1 MRKRF
6 TAGLLAFALA
16 FTAMDFGGLVSI
28 QANAAGL
35 VQVTEENQSN
45 FHLNG
50 DYAGY
55 YAIADKEDLQ
65 AFAAKVNAGE
75 KDINAVLTADID
87 MTGEDWTP
95 IGDTN
100 DGYTGTF
107 DGNGHKISKLV
118 CERTGDKQVSGLF
131 AQLMEN
137 SVVKNLGME
146 DGVFTSSTSTAGAV
160 AAKSNLGKVI
170 NCWNSGKVT
179 AHDYAGGIV
188 GSSKGW
194 IESCKNSGAI
204 KATWGYGRSGGIA
217 GEQVCGSNSSQQYV
231 RTYIKYC
238 YNTGTAD
245 AYYAGGIV
253 GYQSYRNEEACDII
267 SCWSDAAMT
276 GSITGGIAG
285 SLARGGTIQNCV
297 FNTDRF
303 KGGVYNK
310 NQNGSVKDSEGMTSA
325 EFASGKAAWVLNGKD
340 NSLVS
345 QAKWFQNLEE
355 NPDAYPVMDGTHGKV
370 YYLEKSNT
378 YSNHPGSIA
387 KNEILLVSGTQ
398 MVKTSDNLSQ
408 TKPLSLKKDEV
419 FSWKGDG
426 QIIVGYYLDEKAQI
440 PTTAQNSGA
449 VEKAGAPA
457 LPGQYYVKVTA
468 LEVKDFYQETS
479 EIFSY
484 QINFD
489 ARIRM
494 QRIADSESIDY
505 AYTGNPRE
513 LSLEKGRKIT
523 WSCRETPTSIK
534 TTYYKSKD
542 GVLTNAE
549 NAGALTEGGAPAAKG
564 DYYVKA
570 ELTFREK
577 YKSES
582 DYLLYKISD
591 GEIEVTMDGHSEPYV
606 TLAEAFRDTERKTAQ
621 MKLLKNIEL
630 KREVEVNSGNL
641 ILDLNGYRLQ
651 SLRKILLNPDVSLKI
666 TDSSETQTG
675 VFSGELRVESKN
687 IEFAG
692 GIYENQSDN
701 YVMHNSGKI
710 KVSGGKFERISKA
723 WAELGEERC
732 LVDNETNEKQ
742 PYAEA
747 SCTNVH
753 VEVCKE
759 HDYEQDLQY
768 CTWCHKRKPDFQGYI
783 RITVNGEETYVN
795 TLKEA
800 FEYANGKEAE
810 ITLMQSMEN
819 TDNLPALTRGKIS
832 LDLNQKSL
840 TEKNASLINIR
851 GAEVTVKNGTCDI
864 PIIREQGKLKIESGN
879 FQILK
884 DQSSF
889 RNSTE
894 ITGGNFQNIISNSG
908 SAVEDMLPQGYAFYS
923 TEAGCFL
930 SREEVL
936 AHTTLQKV
944 EVRNTGMSCETLPQI
959 SGIADQ
965 TLQEYTLIQGVVRT
979 DTGNGESTLLE
990 GTWSFKEEENLEV
1003 IPKAGETMTCD
1014 LIFTPEDDNYPY
1026 YKVKGVEVHVEKKT
1040 PQQAAFHESASYIY
1054 IKGVTSMSVDLWE
1067 KLPADKK
1074 GDRYFCSVTGDEQI
1088 FNAYKKVT
1096 QTGKLYYSVNDFT
1109 DRSMIGK
1116 TATLHVTIEMENY
1129 TDVSYDLTVT
1139 LTDRKKV
1146 VLKEG
1151 SEVKVLQ
1158 DQKLT
1163 YGGTLSDLKLNLEGE
1178 EQAVFVEQGTDKQV
1192 QGSLVWNFPTQ
1203 RPDTSVTSAKWI
1215 FTPYDIAYVDA
1226 VGSTAITVEPKEL
1239 KVLAATADD
1248 KVYDGTAYVSFSD
1261 IVLEGIEERDEVS
1274 ADIGTIRGTL
1284 KDVKA
1289 GNYTSVTLPEL
1300 RLTGKDKE
1308 NYILVQPTDEI
1319 PLTKEVNVAK
1329 SSELQIEEQNKSY
1342 LYLKNQEERIS
1353 LREILP
1359 VDCGNAQYAAPEITG
1374 NMEYIT
1380 EPSIA
1385 NDILSYTVKQGALD
1399 RKGKIQIKV
1408 TTENYED
1415 FVITFNLECNDQIPV
1430 RLQEGTQVT
1439 LKKEKDT
1446 LTYGDLLSTL
1456 EFSEAEFVDGEGN
1469 TVEGTLAWKDATQRP
1484 DTSVTS
1490 AEWIFTPDD
1499 AVYANAEGSTAITVE
1514 PKEVKVLA
1522 ATADDKVYDGTAY
1535 VSFSNIT
1542 LGGIEEGDE
1551 ISADIGTIRGTLQDV
1566 KAGDYTSVTLP
1577 ELTLIGKDKENY
1589 ILVQPTDEIPLTK
1602 AVDVAKSSGLQIEE
1616 QNKSYFYLKDQEE
1629 RINLREIL
1637 PVDCGNAQYA
1647 APEIT
1652 GNMEYITE
1660 PSIANDI
1667 LSYTVKQGALDRKGK
1682 IQIKVTT
1689 ENYEDFVITFNLE
1702 CNDQIPVRLQ
1712 EGTQVTLKKEKDTL
1726 TYGDLLS
1733 TLEFSEAE
1741 FVDGEG
1747 NTVEGTLAW
1756 KDATQRPD
1764 TSVTS
1769 AEWIFTPDD
1778 AVYANAEGSTAIKVN
1793 AKELTVTKATAKNRK
1808 YDGTNQVSITE
1819 VLLNG
1824 MLEGDEVSVD
1834 LTDLYGTL
1842 KDKKAGEYTSVT
1854 LPVLTLAGKDKANYR
1869 LLQPVTEIPLTKAVT
1884 IETQDTTET
1893 PDTKETPDT
1902 TETPDTKETPETPQK
1917 PSDPGTKPGTS
1928 EPIQKPAKTE
1938 YLKKGR
1944 KFTGADNNQ
1953 YKVTCADGKTFT
1965 VVYLKPK
1972 KGVKGTV
1979 NIPDSI
1985 TVNHVTYKVTEIAAN
2000 AFKKNKKIRKVV
2012 IPSSIEKIGKQAF
2025 YGCKNLKNITF
2036 KTTKLTKKRVGSK
2049 AFSGIHA
2056 KAAIKVP
2063 KKKLSAY
2070 RKMLKAR
2077 GVAKK
2082 ENVRASR

>member
-1 MRKRF
+1 MRKRIA
-6 TAGLLAFALA
+6 AGLLAFALA

-131 AQLMEN
+131 ALLKEN

-160 AAKSNLGKVI
+160 AAKSSLGKVI

-188 GSSKGW
+188 GYSQGW

-217 GEQVCGSNSSQQYV
+217 GAQVCARNSSQQYV

-245 AYYAGGIV
+245 AYYAGGIT
-253 GYQSYRNEEACDII
+253 GYQSYLNLEACDII

-285 SLARGGTIQNCV
+285 SLANGDTIQNCV

-303 KGGVYNK
+303 KGGVYNNNK
-310 NQNGSVKDSEGMTSA
+310 NGTVKDSEGMTSA

-582 DYLLYKISD
+582 DYLLYKISN

-742 PYAEA
+742 PYAEESA
-747 SCTNVH
+747 ANVH

-768 CTWCHKRKPDFQGYI
+768 CTWCHKKNPDFKGSI
-783 RITVNGEETYVN
+783 RITVNGEDSYVN

-810 ITLMQSMEN
+810 ITFMQSMEN
-819 TDNLPALTRGKIS
+819 TGSLPTLKSGKIT

-840 TEKNASLINIR
+840 TAKSVDRIYID
-851 GAEVTVKNGTCDI
+851 GAEVTVKNGTFDI
-864 PIIREQGKLKIESGN
+864 VIAQRSGKLRIESGD
-879 FQILK
+879 FRQIGYW
-884 DQSSF
+884 DSYQ
-889 RNSTE
+889 NSIE
-894 ITGGNFQNIISNSG
+894 MTGGNFQNIVLYSG
-908 SAVEDMLPQGYAFYS
+908 SAENMLPQGYAFYS
-923 TEAGCFL
+923 TEAGRFL
-930 SREEVL
+930 SRKEVL
-936 AHTTLQKV
+936 TQSELKNV

-959 SGIADQ
+959 SGNVEQ
-965 TLQEYTLIQGVVRT
+965 TLQEYTLIPGVIRA

-990 GTWSFKEEENLEV
+990 GTWSFTEKENLEV
-1003 IPKAGETMTCD
+1003 IPELGKRLICD
-1014 LIFTPEDDNYPY
+1014 LVFTPKDGNYPY
-1026 YKVKGVEVHVEKKT
+1026 YVVKGVEVHVEKKT
-1040 PQQAAFHESASYIY
+1040 PQQAAIHESESYIY
-1054 IKGVTSMSVDLWE
+1054 IKGSDDVYVDLQA

-1074 GDRYFCSVTGDEQI
+1074 GDSYSCSVTGDEQI
-1088 FNAYKKVT
+1088 FYNYRVT
-1096 QTGKLYYSVNDFT
+1096 QSGQLTYLVNDFT

-1116 TATLHVTIEMENY
+1116 TAVLHVTVEMENY
-1129 TDVSYDLTVT
+1129 KDVSYDLTVT
-1139 LTDRKKV
+1139 LTDQKKV

-1163 YGGTLSDLKLNLEGE
+1163 YGEPLSKLNLEGE
-1178 EQAVFVEQGTDKQV
+1178 EQAVFVEQGTDTQI
-1192 QGSLVWNFPTQ
+1192 QGTLAWKDATQ
-1203 RPDTSVTSAKWI
+1203 RPDTSMTSAEWI
-1215 FTPYDIAYVDA
+1215 FTPDDAAYA
-1226 VGSTAITVEPKEL
+1226 NAEGSTAITVEPKEL

-1261 IVLEGIEERDEVS
+1261 IVLEGIEEGDEVS

-1319 PLTKEVNVAK
+1319 PLTKAVNVAK
-1329 SSELQIEEQNKSY
+1329 SSGLQIEEQNKSY
-1342 LYLKNQEERIS
+1342 FYLKDQEERIS

-1359 VDCGNAQYAAPEITG
+1359 VDCGNAQYAAPEMTG
-1374 NMEYIT
+1374 NMEYIA

-1430 RLQEGTQVT
+1430 RLQEGTEVT
-1439 LKKEKDT
+1439 LKKDT
-1446 LTYGDLLSTL
+1446 LTYGDLLSAL

-1499 AVYANAEGSTAITVE
+1499 V
-1514 PKEVKVLA
+1514 
-1522 ATADDKVYDGTAY
+1522 
-1535 VSFSNIT
+1535 
-1542 LGGIEEGDE
+1542 
-1551 ISADIGTIRGTLQDV
+1551 
-1566 KAGDYTSVTLP
+1566 
-1577 ELTLIGKDKENY
+1577 
-1589 ILVQPTDEIPLTK
+1589 
-1602 AVDVAKSSGLQIEE
+1602 
-1616 QNKSYFYLKDQEE
+1616 
-1629 RINLREIL
+1629 
-1637 PVDCGNAQYA
+1637 
-1647 APEIT
+1647 
-1652 GNMEYITE
+1652 
-1660 PSIANDI
+1660 
-1667 LSYTVKQGALDRKGK
+1667 
-1682 IQIKVTT
+1682 
-1689 ENYEDFVITFNLE
+1689 
-1702 CNDQIPVRLQ
+1702 
-1712 EGTQVTLKKEKDTL
+1712 
-1726 TYGDLLS
+1726 
-1733 TLEFSEAE
+1733 
-1741 FVDGEG
+1741 
-1747 NTVEGTLAW
+1747 
-1756 KDATQRPD
+1756 
-1764 TSVTS
+1764 
-1769 AEWIFTPDD
+1769 
-1778 AVYANAEGSTAIKVN
+1778 VYANAEGSTAIKVN
-1793 AKELTVTKATAKNRK
+1793 AKKLTVTKATAKNRK

-1854 LPVLTLAGKDKANYR
+1854 LPELTLAGKDKANYR

-1985 TVNHVTYKVTEIAAN
+1985 TAGHVTYKVTEIAAN

-2012 IPSSIEKIGKQAF
+2012 IPSGIEKIGKQAF

>member
-1 MRKRF
+1 MRKRIA
-6 TAGLLAFALA
+6 AGLLAFALV

-45 FHLNG
+45 FHLSG
-50 DYAGY
+50 DYVGY

-75 KDINAVLTADID
+75 NAVNAVLTADID

-131 AQLMEN
+131 ALLKEN

-160 AAKSNLGKVI
+160 AAKSRLGKVI
-170 NCWNSGKVT
+170 NCWNNGKVT
-179 AHDYAGGIV
+179 AHDFGGGIV
-188 GSSKGW
+188 GSSQGW
-194 IESCKNSGAI
+194 IESCKNSGSV

-217 GEQVCGSNSSQQYV
+217 GEQVCGRNSSQQYV

-245 AYYAGGIV
+245 AYYAGGIT
-253 GYQSYRNEEACDII
+253 GYQSYLNREACDII

-285 SLARGGTIQNCV
+285 SLARGDTIQNCV

-303 KGGVYNK
+303 KGGVYNNNK
-310 NQNGSVKDSEGMTSA
+310 NGTVKDSEGMTSA
-325 EFASGKAAWVLNGKD
+325 EFASGKATWVLNGKD

-370 YYLEKSNT
+370 YYLEESNT
-378 YSNHPGSIA
+378 YSNHLGSME
-387 KNEILLVSGTQ
+387 KNKILLVSGTSI
-398 MVKTSDNLSQ
+398 VKTSNNLSE
-408 TKPLSLKKDEV
+408 TKPLSLKKDTV

-426 QIIVGYYLDEKAQI
+426 QIIAGYYLDEKAQI

-449 VEKAGAPA
+449 AEKGGAPA

-468 LEVKDFYQETS
+468 LEVEGFYQETS

-484 QINFD
+484 QISLD
-489 ARIRM
+489 AGIQM

-549 NAGALTEGGAPAAKG
+549 NSGALTEGGAPADKG

-570 ELTFREK
+570 ELTFRKK

-630 KREVEVNSGNL
+630 KGGVEVNSGNL

-651 SLRKILLNPDVSLKI
+651 SLREIFLNPDVSLKI

-675 VFSGELRVESKN
+675 VFSGELRVESRN

-742 PYAEA
+742 PYAKA

-759 HDYEQDLQY
+759 HDYEQELQY
-768 CTWCHKRKPDFQGYI
+768 CTWCHKKNPDFQGYV
-783 RITVNGEETYVN
+783 RITVNGVETYVD

-800 FEYANGKEAE
+800 LQYANGKEAE
-810 ITLMQSMEN
+810 ITFMQSMEN
-819 TDNLPALTRGKIS
+819 TGSLPTLKSGKIT

-840 TEKNASLINIR
+840 TAKSVDRIYID
-851 GAEVTVKNGTCDI
+851 GAEVTVKNGTFDI
-864 PIIREQGKLKIESGN
+864 VIAQRSGKLRIESGD
-879 FQILK
+879 FRQIGYW
-884 DQSSF
+884 DSYQ
-889 RNSTE
+889 NSIE
-894 ITGGNFQNIISNSG
+894 MTGGNFQNIVLYSG
-908 SAVEDMLPQGYAFYS
+908 SAENMLPQGYAFYS
-923 TEAGCFL
+923 TEDGRFL
-930 SREEVL
+930 SRKEVL
-936 AHTTLQKV
+936 TQSDLKNV

-959 SGIADQ
+959 SGNVEQ
-965 TLQEYTLIQGVVRT
+965 TLQEYTLIPGVIRA

-990 GTWSFKEEENLEV
+990 GTWSFTEKENLEV
-1003 IPKAGETMTCD
+1003 IPELGKRLICD
-1014 LIFTPEDDNYPY
+1014 LVFTPKDGNYPY
-1026 YKVKGVEVHVEKKT
+1026 YVVKGVEVHVEKKT
-1040 PQQAAFHESASYIY
+1040 PQQAAIHESESYIY
-1054 IKGVTSMSVDLWE
+1054 IKGSDDVYVDLQA

-1074 GDRYFCSVTGDEQI
+1074 GDSYSCSVTGDEQI
-1088 FNAYKKVT
+1088 FYNYRVT
-1096 QTGKLYYSVNDFT
+1096 QSGQLTYLVNDFT

-1116 TATLHVTIEMENY
+1116 TAVLHVTVEMENY
-1129 TDVSYDLTVT
+1129 KDVSYDLTVT
-1139 LTDRKKV
+1139 LTDQKKV

-1163 YGGTLSDLKLNLEGE
+1163 YGEPLSKLKLNLEGE
-1178 EQAVFVEQGTDKQV
+1178 EQAVFVEQGTDTQI
-1192 QGSLVWNFPTQ
+1192 QGTLAWKDATQ
-1203 RPDTSVTSAKWI
+1203 RPDTSMTSAEWI
-1215 FTPYDIAYVDA
+1215 FTPDDAAYA
-1226 VGSTAITVEPKEL
+1226 NAEGSTAITVEPKEL
-1239 KVLAATADD
+1239 KVLEATADD

-1261 IVLEGIEERDEVS
+1261 IVLEGIEAGDEVS

-1284 KDVKA
+1284 KDAKA

-1319 PLTKEVNVAK
+1319 PLTKAVNVAK
-1329 SSELQIEEQNKSY
+1329 SSGLQIEEQNKSY
-1342 LYLKNQEERIS
+1342 LYLKDQEERIS

-1359 VDCGNAQYAAPEITG
+1359 VDCGNAQYAAPEMTG
-1374 NMEYIT
+1374 NMEYIA

-1430 RLQEGTQVT
+1430 RLQEGTEVT
-1439 LKKEKDT
+1439 LKKDT
-1446 LTYGDLLSTL
+1446 LTYGDLLSAL

-1469 TVEGTLAWKDATQRP
+1469 TVEGTLAWKDGTQRP

-1490 AEWIFTPDD
+1490 AEWIFMP
-1499 AVYANAEGSTAITVE
+1499 S
-1514 PKEVKVLA
+1514 
-1522 ATADDKVYDGTAY
+1522 DKA
-1535 VSFSNIT
+1535 
-1542 LGGIEEGDE
+1542 
-1551 ISADIGTIRGTLQDV
+1551 
-1566 KAGDYTSVTLP
+1566 
-1577 ELTLIGKDKENY
+1577 
-1589 ILVQPTDEIPLTK
+1589 
-1602 AVDVAKSSGLQIEE
+1602 
-1616 QNKSYFYLKDQEE
+1616 
-1629 RINLREIL
+1629 
-1637 PVDCGNAQYA
+1637 
-1647 APEIT
+1647 
-1652 GNMEYITE
+1652 
-1660 PSIANDI
+1660 
-1667 LSYTVKQGALDRKGK
+1667 
-1682 IQIKVTT
+1682 
-1689 ENYEDFVITFNLE
+1689 
-1702 CNDQIPVRLQ
+1702 
-1712 EGTQVTLKKEKDTL
+1712 
-1726 TYGDLLS
+1726 
-1733 TLEFSEAE
+1733 
-1741 FVDGEG
+1741 
-1747 NTVEGTLAW
+1747 
-1756 KDATQRPD
+1756 
-1764 TSVTS
+1764 
-1769 AEWIFTPDD
+1769 
-1778 AVYANAEGSTAIKVN
+1778 YANAEGSTAIKVN
-1793 AKELTVTKATAKNRK
+1793 AKELTVTKATARNRK
-1808 YDGTNQVSITE
+1808 YDGTNQVAITE
-1819 VLLNG
+1819 VLLSG

-1834 LTDLYGTL
+1834 LTDLHGTL

-1854 LPVLTLAGKDKANYR
+1854 LPELTLAGKDKANYR
-1869 LLQPVTEIPLTKAVT
+1869 LAQPVTEIPLTKAVT
-1884 IETQDTTET
+1884 IETPETTET
-1893 PDTKETPDT
+1893 PDTKETPET
-1902 TETPDTKETPETPQK
+1902 KETPDTKETPETPQK

-1928 EPIQKPAKTE
+1928 EPIQKPSKTE

-2012 IPSSIEKIGKQAF
+2012 IPSGIEKIGKQAF

>member
-1 MRKRF
+1 MRKRIA
-6 TAGLLAFALA
+6 AGLLAFALV

-131 AQLMEN
+131 ALLKEN

-146 DGVFTSSTSTAGAV
+146 AGVFTSSTSTAGAV
-160 AAKSNLGKVI
+160 AAKSSLGKVI

-188 GSSKGW
+188 GYSQGW

-217 GEQVCGSNSSQQYV
+217 GAQVCGRNSSQQYV

-245 AYYAGGIV
+245 AYYAGGIT
-253 GYQSYRNEEACDII
+253 GYQSYLNREACDII

-285 SLARGGTIQNCV
+285 SLANGDTIQNCV

-303 KGGVYNK
+303 KGGVYNNNK
-310 NQNGSVKDSEGMTSA
+310 NGTVKDSEGMTSA

-370 YYLEKSNT
+370 YYLEESNT
-378 YSNHPGSIA
+378 YSNHLGSME
-387 KNEILLVSGTQ
+387 KNKILLVSGTSI
-398 MVKTSDNLSQ
+398 VKTSNNLSE
-408 TKPLSLKKDEV
+408 TKPLSLKKDTV

-426 QIIVGYYLDEKAQI
+426 QIIAGYYLDEEAQI

-449 VEKAGAPA
+449 AEKGGAPA

-468 LEVKDFYQETS
+468 LEVEGFYQETS

-484 QINFD
+484 QISFD
-489 ARIRM
+489 ARIQM

-549 NAGALTEGGAPAAKG
+549 NSGALTEGGAPADKG

-630 KREVEVNSGNL
+630 KGGVAVNSGNL

-651 SLRKILLNPDVSLKI
+651 SLREIFLNPDVSLKI

-742 PYAEA
+742 PYAKA

-768 CTWCHKRKPDFQGYI
+768 CTWCHKKSPDFQGYI
-783 RITVNGEETYVN
+783 RITVNGVETYVD

-800 FEYANGKEAE
+800 LQYANGKEAE
-810 ITLMQSMEN
+810 ITFMQLMEN
-819 TDNLPALTRGKIS
+819 TGSLPTLKSGKIT

-840 TEKNASLINIR
+840 TAKSVDQIYID
-851 GAEVTVKNGTCDI
+851 GAEVTVKNGTFDI
-864 PIIREQGKLKIESGN
+864 VIAQRSGKLRIESGD
-879 FQILK
+879 FRQIGYW
-884 DQSSF
+884 DSYQ
-889 RNSTE
+889 NSIE
-894 ITGGNFQNIISNSG
+894 MTGGNFQNIVLYSG
-908 SAVEDMLPQGYAFYS
+908 SAENMLPQGYAFYS
-923 TEAGCFL
+923 TEDGRFL
-930 SREEVL
+930 SRKEVL
-936 AHTTLQKV
+936 TQSDLKNV

-1040 PQQAAFHESASYIY
+1040 PQQTAFHESASYIY
-1054 IKGVTSMSVDLWE
+1054 IKGSDLLYVDLQA

-1074 GDRYFCSVTGDEQI
+1074 GDRYSCSVTGDERI
-1088 FNAYKKVT
+1088 FLSYMLR
-1096 QTGKLYYSVNDFT
+1096 QTGELSYQVNDFI

-1116 TATLHVTIEMENY
+1116 TVTLHVTIEMENY

-1151 SEVKVLQ
+1151 RKVLQ

-1178 EQAVFVEQGTDKQV
+1178 EPAVFVEQGTDKQV
-1192 QGSLVWNFPTQ
+1192 QGRLVWNFPTQ

-1261 IVLEGIEERDEVS
+1261 IVLWCIEARDEVS

-1289 GNYTSVTLPEL
+1289 GDYTSVTLPEL

-1319 PLTKEVNVAK
+1319 PLTKAVNVAK
-1329 SSELQIEEQNKSY
+1329 SSGLQIEEQNKSY
-1342 LYLKNQEERIS
+1342 LYLKDQEERIN

-1359 VDCGNAQYAAPEITG
+1359 VDCGNAQYAAPEMTG

-1385 NDILSYTVKQGALD
+1385 NDILSYTVKHGALD

-1415 FVITFNLECNDQIPV
+1415 FVITFNLECNDRIPV
-1430 RLQEGTQVT
+1430 RLQEGTEVT
-1439 LKKEKDT
+1439 LKKDT
-1446 LTYGDLLSTL
+1446 LTYGGLLSEL

-1469 TVEGTLAWKDATQRP
+1469 TVEGTLVWKDGTQRP

-1490 AEWIFTPDD
+1490 AEWVFTPSD
-1499 AVYANAEGSTAITVE
+1499 AAYANAVGSTAITVE
-1514 PKEVKVLA
+1514 PKELKVLA

-1535 VSFSNIT
+1535 VSFSDIV
-1542 LGGIEEGDE
+1542 LWCIEARDE
-1551 ISADIGTIRGTLQDV
+1551 VSADIGTIRGTLKDV

-1577 ELTLIGKDKENY
+1577 ELRLTGKDKENY

-1602 AVDVAKSSGLQIEE
+1602 AVNVAKSSGLQIEE
-1616 QNKSYFYLKDQEE
+1616 QNKSYLYLKDQEE

-1647 APEIT
+1647 APEMT

-1667 LSYTVKQGALDRKGK
+1667 LSYTVKHGALDRKGK

-1702 CNDQIPVRLQ
+1702 CNDRIPVRLQ
-1712 EGTQVTLKKEKDTL
+1712 EGTEVTLKKDTL
-1726 TYGDLLS
+1726 TYGGLLS
-1733 TLEFSEAE
+1733 ELEFSEAE

-1747 NTVEGTLAW
+1747 NTVEGTLVW
-1756 KDATQRPD
+1756 KDGTQRPD

-1769 AEWIFTPDD
+1769 AEWIFMPSDK
-1778 AVYANAEGSTAIKVN
+1778 AYANAEGSTAIKVN
-1793 AKELTVTKATAKNRK
+1793 AKELTVTKAAARNRK
-1808 YDGTNQVSITE
+1808 YDGTNQVAITE
-1819 VLLNG
+1819 VLLSG

-1834 LTDLYGTL
+1834 LTDLHGTL

-1854 LPVLTLAGKDKANYR
+1854 LPELTLAGKDKANYR

-1884 IETQDTTET
+1884 IETQETTET
-1893 PDTKETPDT
+1893 PDTT
-1902 TETPDTKETPETPQK
+1902 ETPETPQK

-1928 EPIQKPAKTE
+1928 EPIQKPSKTE
-1938 YLKKGR
+1938 YLKKGT

-2082 ENVRASR
+2082 ENVRAIKVKPEKA

>member
-1 MRKRF
+1 MRKRIA
-6 TAGLLAFALA
+6 AGLLAFALA
-16 FTAMDFGGLVSI
+16 FTAMDLGGLVSI

-45 FHLNG
+45 FHLSG
-50 DYAGY
+50 DYVGY

-75 KDINAVLTADID
+75 NAVNAVLTADID

-131 AQLMEN
+131 ALLKEN

-146 DGVFTSSTSTAGAV
+146 DGVFTSSTSTAGAI
-160 AAKSNLGKVI
+160 AAKSRLGKVI
-170 NCWNSGKVT
+170 NCWNNGKVT
-179 AHDYAGGIV
+179 AHDFGGGIV
-188 GSSKGW
+188 GSSQGW
-194 IESCKNSGAI
+194 IESCKNSGSI

-217 GEQVCGSNSSQQYV
+217 GEQVCGRNSSQQYV

-245 AYYAGGIV
+245 AYYAGGIT
-253 GYQSYRNEEACDII
+253 GYQSYLNREACDII

-285 SLARGGTIQNCV
+285 SLNRGDTIQNCV

-303 KGGVYNK
+303 KGGVYNNNK
-310 NQNGSVKDSEGMTSA
+310 NGTVKDSEGMTSA

-355 NPDAYPVMDGTHGKV
+355 NPDAYPVLDGTHGKV
-370 YYLEKSNT
+370 YYLEENDT
-378 YSNHPGSIA
+378 YSNHPGSME
-387 KNEILLVSGTQ
+387 KNKILLVSGTSI
-398 MVKTSDNLSQ
+398 VKTSNNLSE
-408 TKPLSLKKDEV
+408 TKPLSLKKDTV

-426 QIIVGYYLDEKAQI
+426 QIIAGYYLDEKAQI

-449 VEKAGAPA
+449 AEKGGAPA

-468 LEVKDFYQETS
+468 LEVEGFYQETS

-484 QINFD
+484 QISLD
-489 ARIRM
+489 AGIQM

-549 NAGALTEGGAPAAKG
+549 NSGALTEGGAPADKG

-606 TLAEAFRDTERKTAQ
+606 TLEEAFRDAEKKTAQ
-621 MKLLKNIEL
+621 MKLLKDIEL
-630 KREVEVNSGNL
+630 KRGVELNSGNL

-651 SLRKILLNPDVSLKI
+651 SWRDIFLNWDVSLKI

-675 VFSGELRVESKN
+675 VFSSSIITIESKN

-701 YVMHNSGKI
+701 YFMHSGVKI
-710 KVSGGKFERISKA
+710 KVSGGKFERISKE

-742 PYAEA
+742 PYAKESA
-747 SCTNVH
+747 ANVH

-768 CTWCHKRKPDFQGYI
+768 CKWCHKKNPDFQGYI
-783 RITVNGEETYVN
+783 RITVEGEETYVN

-810 ITLMQSMEN
+810 ITFMQSMEN
-819 TDNLPALTRGKIS
+819 TGSLPTLKSGKIT

-840 TEKNASLINIR
+840 TAKSVDWIYID
-851 GAEVTVKNGTCDI
+851 GAEVTVKNGTFDI
-864 PIIREQGKLKIESGN
+864 VIAQRSGKLRIESGD
-879 FQILK
+879 FRQI
-884 DQSSF
+884 DYWDSYQ
-889 RNSTE
+889 NSIE
-894 ITGGNFQNIISNSG
+894 MTGGNFQNIVLYSG
-908 SAVEDMLPQGYAFYS
+908 SAENMLPQGYAFYS
-923 TEAGCFL
+923 TEDGRFL

-959 SGIADQ
+959 SGNVEQ
-965 TLQEYTLIQGVVRT
+965 TLQEYTLIPGVIRA

-990 GTWSFKEEENLEV
+990 GTWSFTEKENLEV
-1003 IPKAGETMTCD
+1003 IPELGKRLICD
-1014 LIFTPEDDNYPY
+1014 LVFTPKDGNYPY
-1026 YKVKGVEVHVEKKT
+1026 YVVKGVEVHVEKKT
-1040 PQQAAFHESASYIY
+1040 PQQAAIHESESYIY
-1054 IKGVTSMSVDLWE
+1054 IKGSDDVYVDLQA

-1074 GDRYFCSVTGDEQI
+1074 GDSYSCSVTGDEQI
-1088 FNAYKKVT
+1088 FYNYRVT
-1096 QTGKLYYSVNDFT
+1096 QSGQLTYLVNDFT

-1116 TATLHVTIEMENY
+1116 TAVLHVTVEMENY
-1129 TDVSYDLTVT
+1129 KDVSYDLTVT
-1139 LTDRKKV
+1139 LTDQKKV

-1163 YGGTLSDLKLNLEGE
+1163 YGEPLSKLKLNLEGE
-1178 EQAVFVEQGTDKQV
+1178 EQAVFVEQGTDTQI
-1192 QGSLVWNFPTQ
+1192 QGTLAWKDATQ
-1203 RPDTSVTSAKWI
+1203 RPDTSMTSAEWI
-1215 FTPYDIAYVDA
+1215 FTPDDAAYA
-1226 VGSTAITVEPKEL
+1226 NAEGSTAITVEPKEL
-1239 KVLAATADD
+1239 KVLEATADD

-1261 IVLEGIEERDEVS
+1261 IVLEGIEAGDEVS

-1319 PLTKEVNVAK
+1319 PLTKAVNVAK
-1329 SSELQIEEQNKSY
+1329 SSGLQIEEQNKSY
-1342 LYLKNQEERIS
+1342 LYLKDQEERIS

-1359 VDCGNAQYAAPEITG
+1359 VDCGNAQYAAPEMTG

-1385 NDILSYTVKQGALD
+1385 NDILSYTVKHGALD

-1415 FVITFNLECNDQIPV
+1415 FVITFNLECNDRIPV
-1430 RLQEGTQVT
+1430 RLQEGTEVT
-1439 LKKEKDT
+1439 LKKDT
-1446 LTYGDLLSTL
+1446 LIYGDLLSAL

-1469 TVEGTLAWKDATQRP
+1469 TVEGTLVWKDGTQRP

-1490 AEWIFTPDD
+1490 AEWIFMP
-1499 AVYANAEGSTAITVE
+1499 S
-1514 PKEVKVLA
+1514 
-1522 ATADDKVYDGTAY
+1522 
-1535 VSFSNIT
+1535 
-1542 LGGIEEGDE
+1542 DE
-1551 ISADIGTIRGTLQDV
+1551 A
-1566 KAGDYTSVTLP
+1566 
-1577 ELTLIGKDKENY
+1577 
-1589 ILVQPTDEIPLTK
+1589 
-1602 AVDVAKSSGLQIEE
+1602 
-1616 QNKSYFYLKDQEE
+1616 
-1629 RINLREIL
+1629 
-1637 PVDCGNAQYA
+1637 
-1647 APEIT
+1647 
-1652 GNMEYITE
+1652 
-1660 PSIANDI
+1660 
-1667 LSYTVKQGALDRKGK
+1667 
-1682 IQIKVTT
+1682 
-1689 ENYEDFVITFNLE
+1689 
-1702 CNDQIPVRLQ
+1702 
-1712 EGTQVTLKKEKDTL
+1712 
-1726 TYGDLLS
+1726 
-1733 TLEFSEAE
+1733 
-1741 FVDGEG
+1741 
-1747 NTVEGTLAW
+1747 
-1756 KDATQRPD
+1756 
-1764 TSVTS
+1764 
-1769 AEWIFTPDD
+1769 
-1778 AVYANAEGSTAIKVN
+1778 YANAEGSTAIKVN
-1793 AKELTVTKATAKNRK
+1793 AKELTVTKATARNRK
-1808 YDGTNQVSITE
+1808 YDGTNQVAITE
-1819 VLLNG
+1819 VLLSG

-1834 LTDLYGTL
+1834 LTDLHGTL

-1854 LPVLTLAGKDKANYR
+1854 LPELTLAGKDKANYR

-1893 PDTKETPDT
+1893 PDTKETP
-1902 TETPDTKETPETPQK
+1902 ETPQK

-1928 EPIQKPAKTE
+1928 EPIQKPSKTE
-1938 YLKKGR
+1938 YLKKGT

-2012 IPSSIEKIGKQAF
+2012 IPSGIEKIGKQAF

-2082 ENVRASR
+2082 ENVRAIKVKPEKA

>member
-1 MRKRF
+1 MRKRIA
-6 TAGLLAFALA
+6 AGLLAFALV

-45 FHLNG
+45 FHLSG
-50 DYAGY
+50 DYVGY

-75 KDINAVLTADID
+75 NAVNAVLTADID

-131 AQLMEN
+131 ALLKEN

-160 AAKSNLGKVI
+160 AAKSRLGKVI
-170 NCWNSGKVT
+170 NCWNNGKVT
-179 AHDYAGGIV
+179 AHDFGGGIV
-188 GSSKGW
+188 GSSQGW
-194 IESCKNSGAI
+194 IESCKNSGSV

-217 GEQVCGSNSSQQYV
+217 GEQVCGRNSSQQYV

-245 AYYAGGIV
+245 AYYAGGIT
-253 GYQSYRNEEACDII
+253 GYQSYLNREACDII

-285 SLARGGTIQNCV
+285 SLARGDTIQNCV

-303 KGGVYNK
+303 KGGVYNNNK
-310 NQNGSVKDSEGMTSA
+310 NGTVKDSEGMTSA

-355 NPDAYPVMDGTHGKV
+355 NPDAYPVMDGTHGSV
-370 YYLEKSNT
+370 YYLEESNT
-378 YSNHPGSIA
+378 YSNHLGSME
-387 KNEILLVSGTQ
+387 KNKISLVSGTPI
-398 MVKTSDNLSQ
+398 VKTSDNLSE
-408 TKPLSLKKDEV
+408 TKPLSLKKDTV

-426 QIIVGYYLDEKAQI
+426 QIIAGYYLDEEAQI

-449 VEKAGAPA
+449 AEKGGAPA

-468 LEVKDFYQETS
+468 LEVEGFYQETS

-484 QINFD
+484 QISFD
-489 ARIRM
+489 ARIQM

-534 TTYYKSKD
+534 TMYYKSKD

-549 NAGALTEGGAPAAKG
+549 NSGALTEGGAPAAKG

-630 KREVEVNSGNL
+630 KGGVAVNSGNL

-651 SLRKILLNPDVSLKI
+651 SLREIFLNPDVSLKI

-710 KVSGGKFERISKA
+710 KVSAGKFERISKA

-742 PYAEA
+742 PYAKA

-768 CTWCHKRKPDFQGYI
+768 CKWCHKKNPDFQGYI
-783 RITVNGEETYVN
+783 RITVEGEETYVN

-810 ITLMQSMEN
+810 ITFMQSMEN
-819 TDNLPALTRGKIS
+819 TGSLPTLKSGKIT

-840 TEKNASLINIR
+840 TAKSVDWIYID
-851 GAEVTVKNGTCDI
+851 GAEVTVKNGTFDI
-864 PIIREQGKLKIESGN
+864 VIAQRSGKLRIESGD
-879 FQILK
+879 FRQI
-884 DQSSF
+884 DYWDSYQ
-889 RNSTE
+889 NSIE
-894 ITGGNFQNIISNSG
+894 MTGGNFQNIVLYSG
-908 SAVEDMLPQGYAFYS
+908 SAENMLPQGYAFYS
-923 TEAGCFL
+923 TEDGRFL
-930 SREEVL
+930 SRKEVL
-936 AHTTLQKV
+936 TQSDLKNV

-959 SGIADQ
+959 SGNADQ
-965 TLQEYTLIQGVVRT
+965 TLQKYTLISGVVRA

-1040 PQQAAFHESASYIY
+1040 PQQTAFHESESYIY
-1054 IKGVTSMSVDLWE
+1054 IKGSDDVYVDLQA

-1074 GDRYFCSVTGDEQI
+1074 GDSYSCSVTGDEQI
-1088 FNAYKKVT
+1088 FYNYRVT
-1096 QTGKLYYSVNDFT
+1096 QSGQLTYLVNDFT

-1116 TATLHVTIEMENY
+1116 TAVLHVTVEMENY
-1129 TDVSYDLTVT
+1129 KDVSYDLTVT

-1151 SEVKVLQ
+1151 RKVLQ

-1178 EQAVFVEQGTDKQV
+1178 EPAVFVEQGTDKQI
-1192 QGSLVWNFPTQ
+1192 QGTLAWKDATQ
-1203 RPDTSVTSAKWI
+1203 RPDTSMTSAEWI
-1215 FTPYDIAYVDA
+1215 FTPDDAAYA
-1226 VGSTAITVEPKEL
+1226 NAEGSTAITVEPKEL
-1239 KVLAATADD
+1239 KVLEATADD

-1261 IVLEGIEERDEVS
+1261 IVLEGIEAGDEVS

-1319 PLTKEVNVAK
+1319 PLTKAVNVAK
-1329 SSELQIEEQNKSY
+1329 SSGLQIEEQNKSY
-1342 LYLKNQEERIS
+1342 LYLKDQEERIS

-1359 VDCGNAQYAAPEITG
+1359 VDCGNAQYAAPEMTG

-1385 NDILSYTVKQGALD
+1385 NDILSYTVKHGALD

-1415 FVITFNLECNDQIPV
+1415 FVITFNLECNDRIPV
-1430 RLQEGTQVT
+1430 RLQEGTEVT
-1439 LKKEKDT
+1439 LKKDT
-1446 LTYGDLLSTL
+1446 LIYGDLLSAL

-1469 TVEGTLAWKDATQRP
+1469 TVEGTLVWKDGTQRP

-1490 AEWIFTPDD
+1490 AEWIFMP
-1499 AVYANAEGSTAITVE
+1499 S
-1514 PKEVKVLA
+1514 
-1522 ATADDKVYDGTAY
+1522 
-1535 VSFSNIT
+1535 
-1542 LGGIEEGDE
+1542 DE
-1551 ISADIGTIRGTLQDV
+1551 A
-1566 KAGDYTSVTLP
+1566 
-1577 ELTLIGKDKENY
+1577 
-1589 ILVQPTDEIPLTK
+1589 
-1602 AVDVAKSSGLQIEE
+1602 
-1616 QNKSYFYLKDQEE
+1616 
-1629 RINLREIL
+1629 
-1637 PVDCGNAQYA
+1637 
-1647 APEIT
+1647 
-1652 GNMEYITE
+1652 
-1660 PSIANDI
+1660 
-1667 LSYTVKQGALDRKGK
+1667 
-1682 IQIKVTT
+1682 
-1689 ENYEDFVITFNLE
+1689 
-1702 CNDQIPVRLQ
+1702 
-1712 EGTQVTLKKEKDTL
+1712 
-1726 TYGDLLS
+1726 
-1733 TLEFSEAE
+1733 
-1741 FVDGEG
+1741 
-1747 NTVEGTLAW
+1747 
-1756 KDATQRPD
+1756 
-1764 TSVTS
+1764 
-1769 AEWIFTPDD
+1769 
-1778 AVYANAEGSTAIKVN
+1778 YANAEGSTAIKVN
-1793 AKELTVTKATAKNRK
+1793 AKELTVTKATARNRK
-1808 YDGTNQVSITE
+1808 YDGTNQVAITE
-1819 VLLNG
+1819 VLLSG

-1834 LTDLYGTL
+1834 LTDLHGTL

-1854 LPVLTLAGKDKANYR
+1854 LPELTLAGKDKANYR

-1893 PDTKETPDT
+1893 PDTKETP
-1902 TETPDTKETPETPQK
+1902 ETPQK

-1928 EPIQKPAKTE
+1928 EPIQKPSKTE
-1938 YLKKGR
+1938 YLKKGT

-2012 IPSSIEKIGKQAF
+2012 IPSGIEKIGKQAF

-2082 ENVRASR
+2082 ENVRAIKVKPEKA

>member
-1 MRKRF
+1 MRKRIA
-6 TAGLLAFALA
+6 AGLLAFALA

-35 VQVTEENQSN
+35 AQVTEENQTN

-160 AAKSNLGKVI
+160 AAKSSLGKVI

-1163 YGGTLSDLKLNLEGE
+1163 YGGTLSDLKLNLEEE

-1248 KVYDGTAYVSFSD
+1248 KVYDGTADVSFSD
-1261 IVLEGIEERDEVS
+1261 IVLEGIEEGDEVS

-1284 KDVKA
+1284 KDAKA

-1319 PLTKEVNVAK
+1319 PLTKAVNVAK
-1329 SSELQIEEQNKSY
+1329 SSGLQIEEQNKSY
-1342 LYLKNQEERIS
+1342 LYLKNQEERIN

-1359 VDCGNAQYAAPEITG
+1359 VDCGNAQYAAPEMTG

-1415 FVITFNLECNDQIPV
+1415 FVITFNLECNAQIPV

-1469 TVEGTLAWKDATQRP
+1469 TVEGTLAWKDGTQRP

-1499 AVYANAEGSTAITVE
+1499 VAYANAEGSTAIKVE
-1514 PKEVKVLA
+1514 PKELKVLA
-1522 ATADDKVYDGTAY
+1522 ATADDKVYDGTAD
-1535 VSFSNIT
+1535 VSFSDIV
-1542 LGGIEEGDE
+1542 LEGIEEGDE
-1551 ISADIGTIRGTLQDV
+1551 VSADIGTIRGTLKDA
-1566 KAGDYTSVTLP
+1566 KAGNYTSVTLP
-1577 ELTLIGKDKENY
+1577 ELRLTGKDKENY

-1602 AVDVAKSSGLQIEE
+1602 AVNVAKSSGLQIEE
-1616 QNKSYFYLKDQEE
+1616 QNKSYLYLKNQEE

-1647 APEIT
+1647 APEMT

-1702 CNDQIPVRLQ
+1702 CNAQIPVRLQ

-1756 KDATQRPD
+1756 KDGTQRPD

-1884 IETQDTTET
+1884 IETQ
-1893 PDTKETPDT
+1893 DT

>member
-1 MRKRF
+1 MRKRIA
-6 TAGLLAFALA
+6 AGLLAFALA

-131 AQLMEN
+131 AQLKEN

-188 GSSKGW
+188 GSSQGW

-217 GEQVCGSNSSQQYV
+217 GEQVCDRNSSQQYV

-245 AYYAGGIV
+245 AYYAGGIT
-253 GYQSYRNEEACDII
+253 GYQSYKNREACDII

-285 SLARGGTIQNCV
+285 SLARGDTIQNCV

-303 KGGVYNK
+303 KGGVYNNNK
-310 NQNGSVKDSEGMTSA
+310 NGSVKDSEGMTSA

-370 YYLEKSNT
+370 YYLEESNT
-378 YSNHPGSIA
+378 YSNHLGSMA
-387 KNEILLVSGTQ
+387 KNEILLVSDTQ

-426 QIIVGYYLDEKAQI
+426 QIIAGYYLDEKAQI

-449 VEKAGAPA
+449 TEKAGAPA
-457 LPGQYYVKVTA
+457 LPGQYYVKITA
-468 LEVKDFYQETS
+468 PEVEGFYQETS
-479 EIFSY
+479 EIFPY

-489 ARIRM
+489 ARIQM
-494 QRIADSESIDY
+494 QKIADSKSIDY

-513 LSLEKGRKIT
+513 LSLEKGKKIT
-523 WSCRETPTSIK
+523 WSCKETPTSIK

-591 GEIEVTMDGHSEPYV
+591 GEIEVTMDGHSESYV
-606 TLAEAFRDTERKTAQ
+606 TLAEAFRDAERKTAQ

-630 KREVEVNSGNL
+630 KGGVEVNSGNL
-641 ILDLNGYRLQ
+641 LLDLNGYRLQ
-651 SLRKILLNPDVSLKI
+651 SLREIFLNPDVSLKI

-675 VFSGELRVESKN
+675 VFSSSSIRVESKN

-710 KVSGGKFERISKA
+710 KVNGGKFERISKK
-723 WAELGEERC
+723 WAELGGERC

-819 TDNLPALTRGKIS
+819 TDDLPALTRGKIS

-840 TEKNASLINIR
+840 TEKNAGEIYIS
-851 GAEVTVKNGTCDI
+851 GAGVTVKNGTCGI
-864 PIIREQGKLKIESGN
+864 KIVRALGKLKIESGN
-879 FQILK
+879 FQTLR
-884 DQSSF
+884 DYNSSQ
-889 RNSTE
+889 NSIE
-894 ITGGNFQNIISNSG
+894 MTGGNFQNIILDSG
-908 SAVEDMLPQGYAFYS
+908 SAENMLPQGYAFYS
-923 TEAGCFL
+923 TETGRFL

-936 AHTTLQKV
+936 AHTTLQNV

-965 TLQEYTLIQGVVRT
+965 TLQEYTLIPGVIRA

-990 GTWSFKEEENLEV
+990 GTWSFTEKENLEV
-1003 IPKAGETMTCD
+1003 IPELGKRLICD
-1014 LIFTPEDDNYPY
+1014 LVFTPKDGNYPY
-1026 YKVKGVEVHVEKKT
+1026 YVVKGVEVHVEKKT
-1040 PQQAAFHESASYIY
+1040 PQQTAFHESASYIY
-1054 IKGVTSMSVDLWE
+1054 TKGSGTVFVDLRA

-1074 GDRYFCSVTGDEQI
+1074 EDYYSYSAAGDEQI
-1088 FNAYKKVT
+1088 FDDYEITRNGQLNYKVK
-1096 QTGKLYYSVNDFT
+1096 DFT

-1116 TATLHVTIEMENY
+1116 TGTIHVRVTMKNY
-1129 TDVSYDLTVT
+1129 KDVSYDLTVT
-1139 LTDRKKV
+1139 LTDQKKV
-1146 VLKEG
+1146 VLKAG
-1151 SEVKVLQ
+1151 SEIKVLQ
-1158 DQKLT
+1158 DRKLT
-1163 YGGTLSDLKLNLEGE
+1163 YGETLSNLQLNLEGKE
-1178 EQAVFVEQGTDKQV
+1178 KAVFVEQGTDTQIPGTLAWKD
-1192 QGSLVWNFPTQ
+1192 GTQ
-1203 RPDTSVTSAKWI
+1203 RPDTSVTSAEWI
-1215 FTPYDIAYVDA
+1215 FTPDDVAYA
-1226 VGSTAITVEPKEL
+1226 KAEGSTAITVEAKKLEIT
-1239 KVLAATADD
+1239 AATADD
-1248 KVYDGTAYVSFSD
+1248 KVYDGTAYVSFRD
-1261 IVLEGIEERDEVS
+1261 IVLDGVEAGDEVS
-1274 ADIGTIRGTL
+1274 VDIGTVRGTL
-1284 KDVKA
+1284 RDVKA
-1289 GNYTSVTLPEL
+1289 GDYTYAMLPEL
-1300 RLTGKDKE
+1300 KLTGKDKE
-1308 NYILVQPTDEI
+1308 NYILVQPTGEV
-1319 PLTKEVNVAK
+1319 PLTKAVNVAK
-1329 SSELQIEEQNKSY
+1329 SSGLQVEEQNKSY
-1342 LYLKNQEERIS
+1342 LYLKDQEERIS

-1359 VDCGNAQYAAPEITG
+1359 VDCGNAQYAAPEMTG

-1415 FVITFNLECNDQIPV
+1415 FVLTFNLECNDKIPV
-1430 RLQEGTQVT
+1430 RLQEGTEVT
-1439 LKKEKDT
+1439 LKKDT
-1446 LTYGDLLSTL
+1446 LTYGNLLSAL

-1484 DTSVTS
+1484 DTSMTS
-1490 AEWIFTPDD
+1490 AEWIFTPDHV
-1499 AVYANAEGSTAITVE
+1499 AYANV
-1514 PKEVKVLA
+1514 
-1522 ATADDKVYDGTAY
+1522 
-1535 VSFSNIT
+1535 
-1542 LGGIEEGDE
+1542 
-1551 ISADIGTIRGTLQDV
+1551 
-1566 KAGDYTSVTLP
+1566 
-1577 ELTLIGKDKENY
+1577 
-1589 ILVQPTDEIPLTK
+1589 
-1602 AVDVAKSSGLQIEE
+1602 
-1616 QNKSYFYLKDQEE
+1616 
-1629 RINLREIL
+1629 
-1637 PVDCGNAQYA
+1637 
-1647 APEIT
+1647 
-1652 GNMEYITE
+1652 
-1660 PSIANDI
+1660 
-1667 LSYTVKQGALDRKGK
+1667 
-1682 IQIKVTT
+1682 
-1689 ENYEDFVITFNLE
+1689 
-1702 CNDQIPVRLQ
+1702 
-1712 EGTQVTLKKEKDTL
+1712 
-1726 TYGDLLS
+1726 
-1733 TLEFSEAE
+1733 
-1741 FVDGEG
+1741 
-1747 NTVEGTLAW
+1747 
-1756 KDATQRPD
+1756 
-1764 TSVTS
+1764 
-1769 AEWIFTPDD
+1769 
-1778 AVYANAEGSTAIKVN
+1778 EGSTAIKVN
-1793 AKELTVTKATAKNRK
+1793 AKELTVTKATARNRK
-1808 YDGTNQVSITE
+1808 YDGTNQVAITE
-1819 VLLNG
+1819 VLLSG

-1834 LTDLYGTL
+1834 LTDLHGTL

-1854 LPVLTLAGKDKANYR
+1854 LPELTLAGKDKANYR
-1869 LLQPVTEIPLTKAVT
+1869 LAQPVTEIPLTKAVT
-1884 IETQDTTET
+1884 IETPETT
-1893 PDTKETPDT
+1893 
-1902 TETPDTKETPETPQK
+1902 ETPETPQK

-1928 EPIQKPAKTE
+1928 EPIQKPSKPE
-1938 YLKKGR
+1938 YLKKGT
-1944 KFTGADNNQ
+1944 KFIGPDKNQ

-1965 VVYLKPK
+1965 VAYLKPK

-1979 NIPDSI
+1979 KIPDSI

-2000 AFKKNKKIRKVV
+2000 AFKNQKKIRKVL
-2012 IPSSIEKIGKQAF
+2012 IPSGVSRIGKKAF
-2025 YGCKNLKNITF
+2025 CGCKKLKNITI

-2056 KAAIKVP
+2056 KAVIKVP

-2070 RKMLKAR
+2070 RKILKAR
-2077 GVAKK
+2077 GAAKK
-2082 ENVRASR
+2082 EKVQAIKVKSKKA

>member
-1 MRKRF
+1 MRKRIA
-6 TAGLLAFALA
+6 AGLLAFALA

-75 KDINAVLTADID
+75 NAVNAVLTADID
-87 MTGEDWTP
+87 MTGEGWTP

-194 IESCKNSGAI
+194 IESCKNSGSI
-204 KATWGYGRSGGIA
+204 KEMWGLGRSGGIA
-217 GEQVCGSNSSQQYV
+217 GEQTCCRKSSQQYV
-231 RTYIKYC
+231 RTCIKYC
-238 YNTGTAD
+238 YNIGTAD
-245 AYYAGGIV
+245 GYHAGGIA
-253 GYQSYRNEEACDII
+253 GYQSYRNDEACDII
-267 SCWSDAAMT
+267 SCWSDAVIM
-276 GSITGGIAG
+276 GSKTGGITGTLTNGA
-285 SLARGGTIQNCV
+285 TIQNCV

-303 KGGVYNK
+303 KGGVYN
-310 NQNGSVKDSEGMTSA
+310 NNENGSVKDSEGMTSA
-325 EFASGKAAWVLNGKD
+325 EFASGKAAWLLNGK
-340 NSLVS
+340 NNLLVS

-355 NPDAYPVMDGTHGKV
+355 NPDAYPVMDGTHGRV
-370 YYLEKSNT
+370 YYLEESNT
-378 YSNHPGSIA
+378 YSNYPGSME
-387 KNEILLVSGTQ
+387 KNEILLVSGTSI
-398 MVKTSDNLSQ
+398 VKTSDNLSE

-419 FSWKGDG
+419 FSWKGDR
-426 QIIVGYYLDEKAQI
+426 QIEAGYYLDEEAQI

-449 VEKAGAPA
+449 AEKGGAPA

-468 LEVKDFYQETS
+468 LEVEGFYQETS
-479 EIFSY
+479 EIFPY

-489 ARIRM
+489 AGIQM
-494 QRIADSESIDY
+494 QKIADSKSIDY

-513 LSLEKGRKIT
+513 LSLEKERKIT
-523 WSCRETPTSIK
+523 WSCRETPTSVK

-606 TLAEAFRDTERKTAQ
+606 TLAEAFRDTEGKTAR

-630 KREVEVNSGNL
+630 KGGVEVNSGNL

-651 SLRKILLNPDVSLKI
+651 ISRTVIVNPEVSLKI
-666 TDSSETQTG
+666 TDSSETQMG
-675 VFSGELRVESKN
+675 VFSGKLTVESKN

-692 GIYENQSDN
+692 GIYENQLTDQFG
-701 YVMHNSGKI
+701 YNSPKI
-710 KVSGGKFERISKA
+710 KVSGGKFELILKQ

-742 PYAEA
+742 PYAKA
-747 SCTNVH
+747 SCKNVH

-768 CTWCHKRKPDFQGYI
+768 CTWCHKKNPNFKGYI
-783 RITVNGEETYVN
+783 RITINGEDSYVN

-810 ITLMQSMEN
+810 ITLMQSVEN
-819 TDNLPALTRGKIS
+819 TDYLPPLTGGKIS

-840 TEKNASLINIR
+840 TGKRSYSIFIER
-851 GAEVTVKNGTCDI
+851 GELTVKNGTCGI
-864 PIIREQGKLKIESGN
+864 EILLARGKLKIESGN
-879 FQILK
+879 FQTLK
-884 DQSSF
+884 YTE
-889 RNSTE
+889 NSLGKTE
-894 ITGGNFQNIISNSG
+894 ITGGNFQNIILNSG
-908 SAVEDMLPQGYAFYS
+908 SAEDMLPQGYAFYS
-923 TEAGCFL
+923 TETGRFL

-944 EVRNTGMSCETLPQI
+944 EVRNTGMSCEILPQI
-959 SGIADQ
+959 SGITGQ
-965 TLQEYTLIQGVVRT
+965 TLQEYTLIPGVVRT
-979 DTGNGESTLLE
+979 DTGNGESRRLE
-990 GTWSFKEEENLEV
+990 GTWSFTEKENLEV
-1003 IPKAGETMTCD
+1003 IPELGETKTCD
-1014 LIFTPEDDNYPY
+1014 LIFTPKDDNYPY
-1026 YKVKGVEVHVEKKT
+1026 YKVKDVEVHVEKKT

-1054 IKGVTSMSVDLWE
+1054 TKVYNLVYVDLRA
-1067 KLPADKK
+1067 KLPEDKK
-1074 GDRYFCSVTGDEQI
+1074 GDTYSCSVTGDEQI
-1088 FNAYKKVT
+1088 FDRYKVT
-1096 QTGKLYYSVNDFT
+1096 QNGDLYYRVNSFT

-1116 TATLHVTIEMENY
+1116 TAVIHVTIEMENY
-1129 TDVSYDLTVT
+1129 KDVSYDLTVT
-1139 LTDRKKV
+1139 LTDQKKV

-1163 YGGTLSDLKLNLEGE
+1163 YGEPLSKLKLNVEGE
-1178 EQAVFVEQGTDKQV
+1178 EQAVFVEQGTDTQV
-1192 QGSLVWNFPTQ
+1192 QGTLEWKDVQ
-1203 RPDTSVTSAKWI
+1203 IPDTSVTSAEWI
-1215 FTPYDIAYVDA
+1215 FTPYDAAYA
-1226 VGSTAITVEPKEL
+1226 KTEGSTAITVEPKEL

-1261 IVLEGIEERDEVS
+1261 IVLWCIEARDEVS

-1284 KDVKA
+1284 KDAKA

-1319 PLTKEVNVAK
+1319 PLTKAVNVAK
-1329 SSELQIEEQNKSY
+1329 SSGLQIEEQNKSY
-1342 LYLKNQEERIS
+1342 LYLKNQEERIN

-1359 VDCGNAQYAAPEITG
+1359 VDCGNAQYAAPEMTG
-1374 NMEYIT
+1374 NMEYIA
-1380 EPSIA
+1380 EPGIA
-1385 NDILSYTVKQGALD
+1385 DDTLSYTVKHGALD

-1415 FVITFNLECNDQIPV
+1415 FVITFNLKCNDQIPV
-1430 RLQEGTQVT
+1430 RLQEGTEVT
-1439 LKKEKDT
+1439 LKKDT
-1446 LTYGDLLSTL
+1446 LTYGGLLSAL

-1469 TVEGTLAWKDATQRP
+1469 TVEGTLEWKDGTQRP

-1490 AEWIFTPDD
+1490 AEWIFMP
-1499 AVYANAEGSTAITVE
+1499 S
-1514 PKEVKVLA
+1514 
-1522 ATADDKVYDGTAY
+1522 
-1535 VSFSNIT
+1535 
-1542 LGGIEEGDE
+1542 DE
-1551 ISADIGTIRGTLQDV
+1551 A
-1566 KAGDYTSVTLP
+1566 
-1577 ELTLIGKDKENY
+1577 
-1589 ILVQPTDEIPLTK
+1589 
-1602 AVDVAKSSGLQIEE
+1602 
-1616 QNKSYFYLKDQEE
+1616 
-1629 RINLREIL
+1629 
-1637 PVDCGNAQYA
+1637 
-1647 APEIT
+1647 
-1652 GNMEYITE
+1652 
-1660 PSIANDI
+1660 
-1667 LSYTVKQGALDRKGK
+1667 
-1682 IQIKVTT
+1682 
-1689 ENYEDFVITFNLE
+1689 
-1702 CNDQIPVRLQ
+1702 
-1712 EGTQVTLKKEKDTL
+1712 
-1726 TYGDLLS
+1726 
-1733 TLEFSEAE
+1733 
-1741 FVDGEG
+1741 
-1747 NTVEGTLAW
+1747 
-1756 KDATQRPD
+1756 
-1764 TSVTS
+1764 
-1769 AEWIFTPDD
+1769 
-1778 AVYANAEGSTAIKVN
+1778 YANAEGSTAIKVN
-1793 AKELTVTKATAKNRK
+1793 AKELTVTKATARNRK
-1808 YDGTNQVSITE
+1808 YDGTNQVAITE
-1819 VLLNG
+1819 VLLSG

-1834 LTDLYGTL
+1834 LTDLHGTL

-1854 LPVLTLAGKDKANYR
+1854 LPELTLVGKDKANYR
-1869 LLQPVTEIPLTKAVT
+1869 LVQPVTEIPLTKTVM
-1884 IETQDTTET
+1884 IETPE
-1893 PDTKETPDT
+1893 
-1902 TETPDTKETPETPQK
+1902 TKETPETPQK

-1928 EPIQKPAKTE
+1928 EPIQKPSKPE
-1938 YLKKGR
+1938 YLKKGT
-1944 KFTGADNNQ
+1944 KFIGPDKNQ

-1965 VVYLKPK
+1965 VAYLKPK

-1979 NIPDSI
+1979 KIPDSI

-2000 AFKKNKKIRKVV
+2000 AFKNQKKIRKVV
-2012 IPSSIEKIGKQAF
+2012 IPSGVSKIGKKAF
-2025 YGCKNLKNITF
+2025 YGCKNLKNITI

-2056 KAAIKVP
+2056 KAVIKVP

-2077 GVAKK
+2077 GAAKK
-2082 ENVRASR
+2082 ENVQAIKVKPEKA